1 MRVIRILR
9 VCPSTSISAS
19 HFHRW
24 VDQIER
30 SDRLLAGQDRSSFC
44 EQTVNPIEWCS
55 ESPSPIEWQ
64 IPQHDGS
71 KLAVLRVI
79 QDIQGRCSRWEASQ
93 IGLSRSKIFW
103 IVSQVGRGFLA
114 QLLVQIACWCGESM
128 TYEREAVLS
137 P

>member
-9 VCPSTSISAS
+9 SAPPPQYQPAIFTDGSIKLRDLIG
-19 HFHRW
+19 FRQ
-24 VDQIER
+24 VGIEVVLR
-30 SDRLLAGQDRSSFC
+30 ANC
-44 EQTVNPIEWCS
+44 ESNEWCS
-55 ESPSPIEWQ
+55 ELPSPTEWQ

-71 KLAVLRVI
+71 KLEVLRVI
-79 QDIQGRCSRWEASQ
+79 QDIRGRCFRWGASQ